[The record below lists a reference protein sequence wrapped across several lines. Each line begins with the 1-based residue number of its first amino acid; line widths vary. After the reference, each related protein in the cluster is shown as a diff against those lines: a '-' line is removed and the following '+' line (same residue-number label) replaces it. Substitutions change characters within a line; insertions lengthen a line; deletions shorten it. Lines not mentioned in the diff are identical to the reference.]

1 MAIVHVGRAT
11 THAAAQAAARA
22 VARRARRVARGAD
35 TRWGVILANRA
46 RGDALPIHQKRLD
59 PVPFARDADRRL
71 GLIAHLAVE
80 VAARHTLSRCDAAI
94 VDKDC
99 ILPRLAVVVEHTP
112 AAHTSCAYA
121 LRAVAGDKGR
131 EGRRV
136 AAFRI
141 PRPIAELTGRMALF
155 ARAAG

>member
-1 MAIVHVGRAT
+1 MAIVHVGHAT

-22 VARRARRVARGAD
+22 VACRTRSVACGAD
-35 TRWGVILANRA
+35 TRWRVILAGRA
-46 RGDALPIHQKRLD
+46 RGDTLPIHQKRLD

-71 GLIAHLAVE
+71 RLIAHLAVE
-80 VAARHTLSRCDAAI
+80 VAARHTLSRSDAAI

-99 ILPRLAVVVEHTP
+99 VLPRLAVVVEQTP
-112 AAHTSCAYA
+112 AAHTTCAYP

-155 ARAAG
+155 ACAA